1 LKITYP
7 PGATPLPLDWIND
20 LIPDLATMGELNQ
33 FEAANILEATKLL
46 TFTLDGSDAM
56 TLVDVEARGRPG
68 RR

>member
-1 LKITYP
+1 
-7 PGATPLPLDWIND
+7 
-20 LIPDLATMGELNQ
+20 
-33 FEAANILEATKLL
+33 L